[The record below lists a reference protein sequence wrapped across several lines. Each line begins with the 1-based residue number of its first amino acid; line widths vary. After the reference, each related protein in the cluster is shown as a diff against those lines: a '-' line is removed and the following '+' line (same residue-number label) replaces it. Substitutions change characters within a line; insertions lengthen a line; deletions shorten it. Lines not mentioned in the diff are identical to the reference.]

1 MKSNN
6 KELAPPC
13 RNAPANQRAI
23 DVRYSR
29 SGQILLIKLTTKGV
43 NMKRHPRVIAIAAF
57 VSMLAACA
65 APQTKAPITGNTH
78 AGATLKADVAQNISM
93 QAQVQLN
100 CQKVDAIQTEV
111 VKVNPI
117 GTGNSAASRQY
128 GSVDERWIVQLC
140 NQQIPFKV
148 TLTPDGKGGT
158 FFSTSRETY

>member
-1 MKSNN
+1 M
-6 KELAPPC
+6 
-13 RNAPANQRAI
+13 QRAM

-29 SGQILLIKLTTKGV
+29 SGHILLIKLTTQGV
-43 NMKRHPRVIAIAAF
+43 LMKRHPRVIAIAAF

-65 APQTKAPITGNTH
+65 APQGKAPITGNTH